1 MSTFDARAHLHGVT
15 VRAHQMFVKDL
26 NALTEENASKCPGGV
41 ARPAIEVVVE
51 CAGLN
56 GSIAGLLTTGEF
68 NRPTPEQRKAYYATI
83 TTREAAL
90 AELEQKTQ
98 ILLAAI
104 DTMDENT
111 MGEMLPGIFGSP
123 MTRFALAEVPFM
135 HMMYHDG
142 QLNYIQCLNGD
153 SEIHW

>member
-26 NALTEENASKCPGGV
+26 NALTEENASACPGGV

-51 CAGLN
+51 CAGVN

-68 NRPTPEQRKAYYATI
+68 NRPTPEERKAHYATI

-98 ILLAAI
+98 ALLAAI

-111 MGEMLPGIFGSP
+111 LGEMLPGIFGSP
-123 MTRFALAEVPFM
+123 MTRFALAEVPYM

-142 QLNYIQCLNGD
+142 QLNYIQSLHGD